1 MPTIKRS
8 DGIQFVMQ
16 SYRELM
22 IQQPPSL
29 LKREIRLLAQK
40 QGEYICLVKL
50 ANGQFEAVFAR
61 ELGFLL
67 GESVWNHLQKPRN
80 LILCEALPE
89 ENYVLLVV
97 VKAGSVYIDAKVPCD
112 SLAEDLAFL
121 ATSHEKYD
129 VFVYGEVP
137 LVHGDAE
144 TAKKDVVILEK
155 ESVNSFTILPESV
168 LPKINPSDEFRLQPL
183 ALVLTS
189 AYFKNKYV
197 APIAILIISVLL
209 IFLAWHWFFSV
220 ADVDKGAE
228 QSPPQKDPYVLYNE
242 ALTTATP
249 NQLMVELG
257 NVIALCSRL
266 GGWDVVSISY
276 ANGFYAIKVKAGLG
290 TVQQLQLLAK
300 THGIN
305 ISGSE
310 GDVVTLSINTS
321 VAKRV
326 MPSHIY
332 NLNKV
337 ISILTERM
345 QLVMA
350 KENINIGVINNY
362 GATKSVEVALNF
374 KSFAP
379 LTFALIG
386 KMMANLPLSISSIT
400 LNNEQGLYSGSIKV
414 TIWGN

>member
-16 SYRELM
+16 SYRELL

-40 QGEYICLVKL
+40 QGEYVCLVKL

-137 LVHGDAE
+137 LIHGNAE
-144 TAKKDVVILEK
+144 AAKKDAVILEK

-183 ALVLTS
+183 ALVLAS

-197 APIAILIISVLL
+197 APIATIIVGALL
-209 IFLAWHWFFSV
+209 VFLVWYWFFSV
-220 ADVDKGAE
+220 ADKGAE

-242 ALTTATP
+242 ALTTAIP

-266 GGWDVVSISY
+266 GGWDVISISY
-276 ANGFYAIKVKAGLG
+276 ANGSYVIKVKAGLG
-290 TVQQLQLLAK
+290 TMQQLQLLAK
-300 THGIN
+300 IHGIN
-305 ISGSE
+305 ISGSD
-310 GDVVTLSINTS
+310 GGATTLGINTS

-326 MPSHIY
+326 TPSHIY

-337 ISILTERM
+337 VNILTERM

-350 KENINIGVINNY
+350 KENINVGVINNY

-379 LTFALIG
+379 LTFTLIG
-386 KMMANLPLSISSIT
+386 KMMVNLPLSVSSIT
-400 LNNEQGLYSGSIKV
+400 VNNEQGLYSGSIKV